1 MGNTIPKDVH
11 EAFRQ
16 VCYDF
21 GVEKLAAMMGMPAGT
36 LYNKCN
42 LNETSH
48 HKPTGGEFVLVTLLT
63 GDKRIAKAFSR
74 ITGGVYFDLPDLSN
88 LSTDTLM
95 LHILKIEDEGGD
107 FYHEVHQALEGDNR
121 ISAKEF
127 ADIEREAHEWIG
139 AILEGLARMR
149 EMSCK

>member
-1 MGNTIPKDVH
+1 MGNAVPKDVH

-21 GVEKLAAMMGMPAGT
+21 GVDRLAAMMGMPPGT

-42 LNETSH
+42 LNETNH
-48 HKPTGGEFVLVTLLT
+48 HKPTGAEFVLVTLLT
-63 GDKRIAKAFSR
+63 GDKRIPRAFSQV
-74 ITGGVYFDLPDLSN
+74 TGGVHVDLPDLSN
-88 LSTDTLM
+88 ISTDALL

-107 FYHEVHQALEGDNR
+107 FYHEVHNALAGDNR
-121 ISAKEF
+121 ISAQEF
-127 ADIEREAHEWIG
+127 ADIEREAHKWIG

-149 EMSCK
+149 EMAA